1 MRALGIQPAFAQKPL
16 TKDVP
21 PSDGSTD
28 GGPACW
34 DTCPADPT
42 HDGVTNIDD
51 LLAIINA
58 WGVFGGYTD
67 VNHDGVTN
75 IDDLLAVINAWGPCH
90 PPSND
95 SCATPAILNLNG
107 DIQFCT
113 RYATTDGPSEGSCG
127 FCCGDLQI
135 HKDVWY
141 TFSTSV
147 FAANYMTEIGL
158 CGSQFDTKI
167 AVYRFP
173 GVNGCTCPVTSAN
186 LITCNDDTGAWCNT
200 SSRK

>member
-1 MRALGIQPAFAQKPL
+1 MARSQSLFGIVLLTVCALGIQPAFAQKPL

-75 IDDLLAVINAWGPCH
+75 IDDL
-90 PPSND
+90 
-95 SCATPAILNLNG
+95 PA
-107 DIQFCT
+107 
-113 RYATTDGPSEGSCG
+113 
-127 FCCGDLQI
+127 
-135 HKDVWY
+135 
-141 TFSTSV
+141 
-147 FAANYMTEIGL
+147 
-158 CGSQFDTKI
+158 
-167 AVYRFP
+167 
-173 GVNGCTCPVTSAN
+173 VTSAN

-200 SSRK
+200 SSRVRFQLSASSCYLVRVGGYGGASGTGYMRVLTWINGDECINAIDLGTVTSTHPLIASGNTYA